1 MNICIHSINE
11 KERKGFS
18 FEIFYHRFVYFL
30 SHMGG
35 SRARCRGAP
44 VNRAARVLAAFVLT
58 PSLLGQT
65 PAQLDLCALMH
76 GNLVAVANVCALR
89 HKMHFFRTVS
99 SDNAMMR

>member
-1 MNICIHSINE
+1 MNIWIHSINE

-18 FEIFYHRFVYFL
+18 SRYFYHRFVYFL
-30 SHMGG
+30 SHMG
-35 SRARCRGAP
+35 RACPAGAL

-99 SDNAMMR
+99 SDNATMQR